1 MNPTASRGSSWPMA
15 LLLVPAL
22 AIVAAAF
29 LYPVATL
36 LRMSLNEAVSGG
48 AIREAWTVANYV
60 GFFSDSFYLELTGS
74 ALLLAGSVT
83 LTSLLVAYPIAL
95 FLYRW
100 DSPWRGPLAVLTI
113 SPLLVS
119 AVVRTYGWII
129 ILGDRGALNSILRWT
144 GLAAEPLRMTN
155 NWIGVVVGL
164 TEVLTPYMALALIA
178 GFGRLDRAVEEAAM
192 TLGASPWR
200 TFVRVTLPL
209 SLPGIMLGC
218 LLCFVLA
225 ISSFITPRLLGGGR
239 VFTLATEIYEQS
251 MLNLNWP
258 LAATISMVMLV
269 MFGVTLVAYGRLAR
283 RIA

>member
-1 MNPTASRGSSWPMA
+1 MNASAPRASPWPMA
-15 LLLVPAL
+15 LLVLPAL
-22 AIVAAAF
+22 AVIALAF

-36 LRMSLNEAVSGG
+36 FRYSFYESLSGG
-48 AIREAWTVANYV
+48 AMREAWTLANYV
-60 GFFSDSFYLELTGS
+60 GFFTDTFYIELTGS
-74 ALLLAGSVT
+74 ALLLAGTVT

-100 DSPWRGPLAVLTI
+100 NSPWRGPLAVLTI

-129 ILGDRGALNSILRWT
+129 ILGDRGAVNSVLRWL
-144 GLAAEPLRMTN
+144 GLASDPLRLTN
-155 NWIGVVVGL
+155 NWYGVVVGL

-200 TFVRVTLPL
+200 TFLRVTLPL

-225 ISSFITPRLLGGGR
+225 VSSFVTPRLLGGGR

-258 LAATISMVMLV
+258 LAATLSMVMLV

-283 RIA
+283 RVG